1 MNINQMKSAIAKF
14 RKADLS
20 VIKDEQLR
28 NKAKKLQGKE
38 KGFTLLELLV
48 VITLIAI
55 LATGAL
61 IAYEDVGE
69 AAEAA
74 SAGNAAATLD
84 RAIRTY
90 RAVENVYPNQW
101 DNLVDA
107 QGNELTFA
115 SSAMKSFLA
124 SWDVTSSASA
134 NAIISEMFE
143 ESGIEELQV
152 VEGGAT
158 LDDAVQPGT
167 APNRFHNES
176 TGSAA
181 ELELED
187 GDVFGGGTFT
197 TGTGSHL
204 AVVPTDV
211 CAANSAP
218 LSIPTAAFD
227 GTTPTNNQLQNQYGD
242 ALEGDECH
250 LLIALGFGGDAAA
263 STTFS
268 NVAIA
273 QSPTY
278 VRNTGDDDT
287 EVNPEV
293 HYSRYIGLFQAGV
306 YEGSTGEADD
316 ADATWQWND
325 NLRLIAIISTDGKNI
340 DELVSEAQQ

>member
-1 MNINQMKSAIAKF
+1 MNIQQMKATISKF
-14 RKADLS
+14 RRADLS
-20 VIKDEQLR
+20 VIKDEKLR
-28 NKAKKLQGKE
+28 AKGQKLQGKE

-74 SAGNAAATLD
+74 SAGNAAATID

-107 QGNELTFA
+107 AGSELTFRA
-115 SSAMKSFLA
+115 PIMDSFLA
-124 SWDVTSSASA
+124 AWTPGVSGDGGKGD
-134 NAIISEMFE
+134 EMIEILE
-143 ESGIEELQV
+143 ESGIEELQQV
-152 VEGGAT
+152 NAGAV
-158 LDDAVQPGT
+158 LGDAVQPNT

-176 TGSAA
+176 TGAAA
-181 ELELED
+181 EVEIED
-187 GDVFGGGTFT
+187 GDLPARF
-197 TGTGSHL
+197 
-204 AVVPTDV
+204 AVVPNDNCQGAGAAAVLTDYP
-211 CAANSAP
+211 AN
-218 LSIPTAAFD
+218 AFD
-227 GTTPTNNQLQNQYGD
+227 TTVTVSGNNLQNQYGD

-250 LLIALGFGGDAAA
+250 VLIALGFGGDAAA

-293 HYSRYIGLFQAGV
+293 HYSRYIGLFQAGE
-306 YEGSTGEADD
+306 YNLDD
-316 ADATWQWND
+316 NVMQWND
-325 NLRLIAIISTDGKNI
+325 TLRLIAIVSTDGKNI

>member
-1 MNINQMKSAIAKF
+1 MNIQQMKATISKF
-14 RKADLS
+14 RRADLS
-20 VIKDEQLR
+20 VIKDEKLR
-28 NKAKKLQGKE
+28 AKGQKLQGKE

-69 AAEAA
+69 SAEAA
-74 SAGNAAATLD
+74 SAGNAAATID

-90 RAVENVYPNQW
+90 RAVENIYPNQW

-107 QGNELTFA
+107 AGSELTFRA
-115 SSAMKSFLA
+115 PVMDTFLA
-124 SWDVTSSASA
+124 AWEPGVSTDFDGGEIV
-134 NAIISEMFE
+134 EMFE
-143 ESGIEELQV
+143 EAGIEELQV
-152 VEGGAT
+152 VNTGAT
-158 LDDAVQPGT
+158 LNQAAIEDS

-176 TGSAA
+176 SGSAF
-181 ELELED
+181 EVELED
-187 GDVFGGGTFT
+187 GDLPAAF
-197 TGTGSHL
+197 
-204 AVVPTDV
+204 AVVPNNNCGTSGLTNAYPDT
-211 CAANSAP
+211 P
-218 LSIPTAAFD
+218 FD
-227 GTTPTNNQLQNQYGD
+227 GPIAVNNNYQNRYGD

-250 LLIALGFGGDAAA
+250 IVIALGFGGDAAA

-278 VRNTGDDDT
+278 VRNTGDEDT

-293 HYSRYIGLFQAGV
+293 HYSRYIGLFQAG
-306 YEGSTGEADD
+306 EFADTND
-316 ADATWQWND
+316 DDTLDTWVWNETP
-325 NLRLIAIISTDGKNI
+325 RLIAIVSPDGKNI

>member
-20 VIKDEQLR
+20 VVKDSNLR
-28 NKAKKLQGKE
+28 AKGQKLQGKE

-69 AAEAA
+69 SAEAA
-74 SAGNAAATLD
+74 SAGNAASTID

-90 RAVENVYPNQW
+90 RAVENAYPNQW

-107 QGNELTFA
+107 AGAELTFTA
-115 SSAMKSFLA
+115 PVMGSFLA
-124 SWDVTSSASA
+124 AWTPGVSGDGGKGDEM
-134 NAIISEMFE
+134 IEMFE
-143 ESGIEELQV
+143 ESGIEELQQV
-152 VEGGAT
+152 NAAAT
-158 LDDAVQPGT
+158 LGDV

-176 TGSAA
+176 SGDS
-181 ELELED
+181 EEVEIED
-187 GDVFGGGTFT
+187 GDLPARF
-197 TGTGSHL
+197 
-204 AVVPTDV
+204 AVVPNDNCQGTGAAAVLTDYP
-211 CAANSAP
+211 AAA
-218 LSIPTAAFD
+218 LDGTAA
-227 GTTPTNNQLQNQYGD
+227 TSNNLQNAYGD

-250 LLIALGFGGDAAA
+250 VLVALGFGGDAAA

-278 VRNTGDDDT
+278 VRNTGDEDT
-287 EVNPEV
+287 SVNPEIN
-293 HYSRYIGLFQAGV
+293 YSRYIGLFQAGE
-306 YEGSTGEADD
+306 YDLEADSME
-316 ADATWQWND
+316 WND
-325 NLRLIAIISTDGKNI
+325 KLRLIAIVSTDGKNI
-340 DELVSEAQQ
+340 DQLNSEAQQ

>member
-20 VIKDEQLR
+20 VIKDEKLR

-69 AAEAA
+69 NAEAA

-101 DNLVDA
+101 DLLVEDGGSA
-107 QGNELTFA
+107 LSFSA
-115 SSAMKSFLA
+115 PVMSSFIAA
-124 SWDVTSSASA
+124 WQYPTSA
-134 NAIISEMFE
+134 NGGNTIAEGFNLA
-143 ESGIEELQV
+143 GIEELQMINNG
-152 VEGGAT
+152 VELA
-158 LDDAVQPGT
+158 PGT
-167 APNRFHNES
+167 APNRIHNES
-176 TGSAA
+176 TQPGTSFEA
-181 ELELED
+181 EFEDLEP
-187 GDVFGGGTFT
+187 GDYP
-197 TGTGSHL
+197 SHFS
-204 AVVPTDV
+204 VIPNPV

-218 LSIPTAAFD
+218 GDYPASPFVITAATSGLTD
-227 GTTPTNNQLQNQYGD
+227 NRLQNRYGD
-242 ALEGDECH
+242 ALESDECH
-250 LLIALGFGGDAAA
+250 AVVALGFGGDAAA

-268 NVAIA
+268 NVAIS

-278 VRNTGDDDT
+278 VRNTGNSDT

-293 HYSRYIGLFQAGV
+293 HYARYIGLFALGQYADE
-306 YEGSTGEADD
+306 EGDLGEGGDEQ
-316 ADATWQWND
+316 WRWND
-325 NLRLIAIISTDGKNI
+325 KPQLIAIITPDGKNI
-340 DELVSEAQQ
+340 DQLTSEAQN

>member
-1 MNINQMKSAIAKF
+1 MNINQMKSAISKF
-14 RKADLS
+14 RKANLS
-20 VIKDEQLR
+20 VIKDEKLR
-28 NKAKKLQGKE
+28 AKAQKLQGKE

-69 AAEAA
+69 SAEAA
-74 SAGNAAATLD
+74 SAGNAAATID

-101 DNLVDA
+101 DNLVDS
-107 QGNELTFA
+107 GG
-115 SSAMKSFLA
+115 SALSFRAPIMDSFLNA
-124 SWDVTSSASA
+124 WTVSASGSA
-134 NAIISEMFE
+134 SYVALVDMFE

-152 VEGGAT
+152 VNSGQGPGP
-158 LDDAVQPGT
+158 DD

-176 TGSAA
+176 TGNSA
-181 ELELED
+181 EVEIED
-187 GDVFGGGTFT
+187 GELPTA
-197 TGTGSHL
+197 L
-204 AVVPTDV
+204 AVIPNDQCPNGALTP
-211 CAANSAP
+211 AY
-218 LSIPTAAFD
+218 PTAAFD
-227 GTTPTNNQLQNQYGD
+227 ASVAVSGNNLQNRYGD

-250 LLIALGFGGDAAA
+250 FMLALGFGGDAAA

-278 VRNTGDDDT
+278 VRNTGDEDT

-293 HYSRYIGLFQAGV
+293 HYSRYIGLFQAGQ
-306 YEGSTGEADD
+306 YGD
-316 ADATWQWND
+316 ADGNPNGAGAAWAWND
-325 NLRLIAIISTDGKNI
+325 TLRLIAIVSPDGKNI

>member
-1 MNINQMKSAIAKF
+1 MNIQEMKATISKF

-20 VIKDEQLR
+20 VIKDEKLR
-28 NKAKKLQGKE
+28 AKGQKLQGKE

-69 AAEAA
+69 SAEAA
-74 SAGNAAATLD
+74 SAGNAAATID

-101 DNLVDA
+101 DNLVYEN
-107 QGNELTFA
+107 GNFLTFGASAMSTFLAPWTTTA
-115 SSAMKSFLA
+115 SSLGTDVLA
-124 SWDVTSSASA
+124 
-134 NAIISEMFE
+134 EMFE

-152 VEGGAT
+152 VVNDTGPTNG
-158 LDDAVQPGT
+158 V

-176 TGSAA
+176 SGSAF
-181 ELELED
+181 EVEIEN
-187 GDVFGGGTFT
+187 GDFPDTI
-197 TGTGSHL
+197 
-204 AVVPTDV
+204 AIVPNDN
-211 CAANSAP
+211 CASAP
-218 LSIPTAAFD
+218 GAIPATTFN
-227 GTTPTNNQLQNQYGD
+227 GTTAVSNNFQNRYGD

-273 QSPTY
+273 QSPSY
-278 VRNTGDDDT
+278 VRNTGDEDT
-287 EVNPEV
+287 EVNPEI
-293 HYSRYIGLFQAGV
+293 HYSRYIGLFQAGEFDGV
-306 YEGSTGEADD
+306 
-316 ADATWQWND
+316 WNW
-325 NLRLIAIISTDGKNI
+325 NETLRLIAIVSTDGKNI

>member
-69 AAEAA
+69 SAEAA
-74 SAGNAAATLD
+74 SAGNAAATID

-101 DNLVDA
+101 DNLVYEN
-107 QGNELTFA
+107 GNFLTFGA
-115 SSAMKSFLA
+115 SAMSTFLA
-124 SWDVTSSASA
+124 PWTTTTSSLGTTVLDE
-134 NAIISEMFE
+134 IFE

-152 VEGGAT
+152 VTNDTGPND
-158 LDDAVQPGT
+158 LGT
-167 APNRFHNES
+167 GIAPNRFHNES
-176 TGSAA
+176 SGSAF
-181 ELELED
+181 EVEIED
-187 GDVFGGGTFT
+187 GLFPQSV
-197 TGTGSHL
+197 
-204 AVVPTDV
+204 AVVPNDQCGGV
-211 CAANSAP
+211 SG
-218 LSIPTAAFD
+218 IPDTTFN
-227 GTTPTNNQLQNQYGD
+227 GTTAVSNNFQNRYGD

-250 LLIALGFGGDAAA
+250 LVIALGFGGDAAA

-278 VRNTGDDDT
+278 VRNTGDEDT
-287 EVNPEV
+287 EVNPEI
-293 HYSRYIGLFQAGV
+293 HYSRYIGLFQAGQ
-306 YEGSTGEADD
+306 YDLEATPN
-316 ADATWQWND
+316 AWVWND
-325 NLRLIAIISTDGKNI
+325 TLRLIAIVSTDGKNI

>member
-74 SAGNAAATLD
+74 SAGNAAATID

-101 DNLVDA
+101 DNLVDED
-107 QGNELTFA
+107 GNRLTFA
-115 SSAMKSFLA
+115 ASAMDTFLA
-124 SWDVTSSASA
+124 SWDVTTSASA

-152 VEGGAT
+152 VTANAT
-158 LDDAVQPGT
+158 LADAVQPGT

-176 TGSAA
+176 TGNA
-181 ELELED
+181 EESEFED
-187 GDVFGGGTFT
+187 GAVFGQGDN
-197 TGTGSHL
+197 GSHL

-211 CAANSAP
+211 CNAEGAP
-218 LSIPTAAFD
+218 LSIPTTTFSNA
-227 GTTPTNNQLQNQYGD
+227 TPTNNSLQNQYGD

-287 EVNPEV
+287 EVNPEI

-306 YEGSTGEADD
+306 YEGDNGEVDGPNPS
-316 ADATWQWND
+316 WKWND
-325 NLRLIAIISTDGKNI
+325 NLRLIAIVSPDGKNI

>member
-74 SAGNAAATLD
+74 SAGNAAATID

-101 DNLVDA
+101 DNLVDQA
-107 QGNELTFA
+107 GNPLTFA
-115 SSAMKSFLA
+115 SSAMGSFLA
-124 SWDVTSSASA
+124 SWDVTTSASA

-152 VEGGAT
+152 VNANAT
-158 LDDAVQPGT
+158 LDSAVQPGT

-176 TGSAA
+176 TGNSA
-181 ELELED
+181 ETELED
-187 GDVFGGGTFT
+187 GDVFG
-197 TGTGSHL
+197 TGTNGTHL

-211 CAANSAP
+211 CDANGVP
-218 LSIPTAAFD
+218 LSIPTTSIT
-227 GTTPTNNQLQNQYGD
+227 GVTPTNNSLQNQYGD

-278 VRNTGDDDT
+278 VRNTGDADT
-287 EVNPEV
+287 EVNPEI

-306 YEGSTGEADD
+306 YEGSGGEVDD
-316 ADATWQWND
+316 ADASWQWND
-325 NLRLIAIISTDGKNI
+325 NLRLIAIVSPDGKNI

>member
-20 VIKDEQLR
+20 VIKDEKLR

-69 AAEAA
+69 SAEAA
-74 SAGNAAATLD
+74 SAGNAAATID

-101 DNLVDA
+101 DNLLDSA
-107 QGNELTFA
+107 GSQLTFRA
-115 SSAMKSFLA
+115 PIMDSFLA
-124 SWDVTSSASA
+124 AWTPGVSGDGGKGDKM
-134 NAIISEMFE
+134 IEIFE

-152 VEGGAT
+152 VNAGGT
-158 LDDAVQPGT
+158 PTGDQ

-176 TGSAA
+176 SGDAEEAEIEEGELPAA
-181 ELELED
+181 
-187 GDVFGGGTFT
+187 
-197 TGTGSHL
+197 L
-204 AVVPTDV
+204 AVVPNDNCQGTN
-211 CAANSAP
+211 ANAVLGGYP
-218 LSIPTAAFD
+218 ANAFD
-227 GTTPTNNQLQNQYGD
+227 TTVQVSGNNLQNQYGD

-250 LLIALGFGGDAAA
+250 VLIALGFGGDAAA

-278 VRNTGDDDT
+278 VRNTGDEDT
-287 EVNPEV
+287 EVNPETQ
-293 HYSRYIGLFQAGV
+293 YSRYIGLFQAGE
-306 YEGSTGEADD
+306 YNLDDD
-316 ADATWQWND
+316 AMQWND
-325 NLRLIAIISTDGKNI
+325 TLRLIAIVSPDGKNI
-340 DELVSEAQQ
+340 DQLVSEAQQ

>member
-20 VIKDEQLR
+20 VIKDEKLR

-61 IAYEDVGE
+61 IAYEDVGQS
-69 AAEAA
+69 AEAA
-74 SAGNAAATLD
+74 SAGNAAATID

-101 DNLVDA
+101 DNLVTEGGSEMFFTA
-107 QGNELTFA
+107 PP
-115 SSAMKSFLA
+115 MRSFLA
-124 SWDVTSSASA
+124 AWQAPVSGDAEYVPLR
-134 NAIISEMFE
+134 EMFE
-143 ESGIEELQV
+143 KSGIEEIQ
-152 VEGGAT
+152 T
-158 LDDAVQPGT
+158 LNTGSNFTTAVAQNT

-176 TGSAA
+176 TGDAFEA
-181 ELELED
+181 EIEED
-187 GDVFGGGTFT
+187 GEFP
-197 TGTGSHL
+197 SHL
-204 AVVPTDV
+204 AVVPNDICPTSIL
-211 CAANSAP
+211 ANNYPAE
-218 LSIPTAAFD
+218 AFD
-227 GTTPTNNQLQNQYGD
+227 TTVTVSGNNLQNRYGD

-250 LLIALGFGGDAAA
+250 MMIALGFGGDAAA

-278 VRNTGDDDT
+278 VRNTGNSNT

-306 YEGSTGEADD
+306 YEGDNGKVDGPNPS
-316 ADATWQWND
+316 WKWND
-325 NLRLIAIISTDGKNI
+325 TLRLIAIVSTDGKNI

>member
-1 MNINQMKSAIAKF
+1 MNINQMKSAISKF
-14 RKADLS
+14 RKANLS
-20 VIKDEQLR
+20 VIKDEKLR
-28 NKAKKLQGKE
+28 AKAQKLQGKE

-69 AAEAA
+69 SAEAA
-74 SAGNAAATLD
+74 SAGNAAATID

-107 QGNELTFA
+107 GGSALSFRAPVMDTFLNTWTVGT
-115 SSAMKSFLA
+115 SATQEGQAMYLA
-124 SWDVTSSASA
+124 LL
-134 NAIISEMFE
+134 N
-143 ESGIEELQV
+143 SGIEELQV
-152 VEGGAT
+152 VNDGAV
-158 LDDAVQPGT
+158 LADAVAPGT

-176 TGSAA
+176 TGAA
-181 ELELED
+181 EEVEIEN
-187 GDVFGGGTFT
+187 GDLPAGF
-197 TGTGSHL
+197 
-204 AVVPTDV
+204 AVVPNDNCGDADGT
-211 CAANSAP
+211 
-218 LSIPTAAFD
+218 LSTAYPSTAFD
-227 GTTPTNNQLQNQYGD
+227 ATVSVSGNNLQNRYGD

-250 LLIALGFGGDAAA
+250 VMIALGFGGDAAA

-278 VRNTGDDDT
+278 VRNTGIVET
-287 EVNPEV
+287 EVNPESN
-293 HYSRYIGLFQAGV
+293 YSRYIGLFQVGQ
-306 YEGSTGEADD
+306 YDLEDGTGWD
-316 ADATWQWND
+316 WNETV
-325 NLRLIAIISTDGKNI
+325 RLIAIVAPDGKNI

>member
-20 VIKDEQLR
+20 VIKDEKLR

-69 AAEAA
+69 SAEAA
-74 SAGNAAATLD
+74 SAGNAAATID

-107 QGNELTFA
+107 GGSGLSFAAPVMGTFLNSWSTPA
-115 SSAMKSFLA
+115 SGTPEHAALV
-124 SWDVTSSASA
+124 D
-134 NAIISEMFE
+134 MFE
-143 ESGIEELQV
+143 EAGIEELQTV
-152 VEGGAT
+152 FAGAT
-158 LDDAVQPGT
+158 LDQGAIDNV

-176 TGSAA
+176 SGSAFEVEIENG
-181 ELELED
+181 EL
-187 GDVFGGGTFT
+187 
-197 TGTGSHL
+197 
-204 AVVPTDV
+204 
-211 CAANSAP
+211 
-218 LSIPTAAFD
+218 PTAFAVIPND
-227 GTTPTNNQLQNQYGD
+227 ICGENGASLGIPSTVLNDLEGEIVVDNNNLQNRYGD

-250 LLIALGFGGDAAA
+250 LMIALGFGGDAAA

-273 QSPTY
+273 QSPSY
-278 VRNTGDDDT
+278 VRNTGDSDT
-287 EVNPEV
+287 EVNPEI

-306 YEGSTGEADD
+306 YEGDDGEVDGPNPS
-316 ADATWQWND
+316 WKWND
-325 NLRLIAIISTDGKNI
+325 TPRLIAIVAPDGKNI

>member
-20 VIKDEQLR
+20 VIKDEKLR
-28 NKAKKLQGKE
+28 NKAQGLQGKE

-69 AAEAA
+69 SAEAA
-74 SAGNAAATLD
+74 SAGNAAATID

-107 QGNELTFA
+107 GG
-115 SSAMKSFLA
+115 SALSFRAPVMDSFLA
-124 SWDVTSSASA
+124 SWSPGTSA
-134 NAIISEMFE
+134 NFDGEAILEAFE
-143 ESGIEELQV
+143 EAGIEELQV
-152 VEGGAT
+152 VNAGAT
-158 LDDAVQPGT
+158 LDQALLEDS

-176 TGSAA
+176 SGSAF
-181 ELELED
+181 EVELED
-187 GDVFGGGTFT
+187 GELPSAF
-197 TGTGSHL
+197 
-204 AVVPTDV
+204 AVVPNDNCGTSGLTN
-211 CAANSAP
+211 AY
-218 LSIPTAAFD
+218 PTTTFD
-227 GTTPTNNQLQNQYGD
+227 STSVSGNNLQNRYGD

-250 LLIALGFGGDAAA
+250 IVIALGFGGDAAA

-273 QSPTY
+273 QSPSY
-278 VRNTGDDDT
+278 VRNTGDEDT
-287 EVNPEV
+287 EVNPEI
-293 HYSRYIGLFQAGV
+293 HYSRYIGLFQV
-306 YEGSTGEADD
+306 GEFADTND
-316 ADATWQWND
+316 DDTLDTWKWND
-325 NLRLIAIISTDGKNI
+325 TPRLIAIVSPDGKNI

>member
-20 VIKDEQLR
+20 VIKDEKLR

-107 QGNELTFA
+107 AGNPLTFA
-115 SSAMKSFLA
+115 SSAMGTFLGT
-124 SWDVTSSASA
+124 WDVTTSASA

-152 VEGGAT
+152 VNANAT
-158 LDDAVQPGT
+158 LDSAVQPGT

-176 TGSAA
+176 TGNSA
-181 ELELED
+181 ETELED
-187 GDVFGGGTFT
+187 GDVFG
-197 TGTGSHL
+197 TGTNGTHL
-204 AVVPTDV
+204 AVVPTGVCDDV
-211 CAANSAP
+211 GEPLGVPNDTISGDTIAA
-218 LSIPTAAFD
+218 
-227 GTTPTNNQLQNQYGD
+227 GTNPLQNQYGD

-278 VRNTGDDDT
+278 VRNTGDEDT
-287 EVNPEV
+287 TVNPEI

-325 NLRLIAIISTDGKNI
+325 NLRLIAIISPDGKNI